1 MKTEYTTTF
10 NFTERVAMMKK
21 LVLASLLVWGLT
33 TVLNAAPIVRID
45 FPCQNFWGQLTAVTE
60 LPDGVWIGERQ
71 GFYDKRKKGYSF
83 PVFVD
88 LAKVKSFD
96 VTFKFVGQGAKIVR
110 MMPALTGYLTDAR
123 TAEDQTE
130 LKCTEFSIDGDAS
143 AQAPCVFKNWK
154 SMTPFV
160 AATEKELKPGSVVE
174 AGKKYYQ
181 IFVVNGKTIRVKAA
195 FENPL
200 E

>member
-1 MKTEYTTTF
+1 
-10 NFTERVAMMKK
+10 MKK
-21 LVLASLLVWGLT
+21 LILTGLMTLAFAAA
-33 TVLNAAPIVRID
+33 LNAAPIVRID
-45 FPCQNFWGQLTAVTE
+45 FPCQNFWGKLTAVTE
-60 LPDGVWIGERQ
+60 LPDGMWIAERQ
-71 GFYDKRKKGYSF
+71 GFWDKRKKGYDF

-110 MMPALTGYLTDAR
+110 MAPAITGYLTDAH
-123 TAEDQTE
+123 TKDDMTE
-130 LKCTEFSIDGDAS
+130 LKCVEFSIDGDKS
-143 AQAPCVFKNWK
+143 AVVPCVFKHWK

-160 AATEKELKPGSVVE
+160 SATDKLLKEGSPVK
-174 AGKKYYQ
+174 AGQKYYQ
-181 IFVVNGKTIRVKAA
+181 IFVVDGKTIRVKAK

>member
-1 MKTEYTTTF
+1 
-10 NFTERVAMMKK
+10 MKK
-21 LVLASLLVWGLT
+21 LIIAGLMTLAFAAA
-33 TVLNAAPIVRID
+33 LNAAPIVRID
-45 FPCQNFWGQLTAVTE
+45 FPCQNFWGNLTAVTP

-88 LAKVKSFD
+88 LAKAKSFD

-110 MMPALTGYLTDAR
+110 MMPALTGYLTDAH

-130 LKCTEFSIDGDAS
+130 LKCVEFEIDGDKS
-143 AQAPCVFKNWK
+143 SKVPCVFKSWT
-154 SMTPFV
+154 SMVPLIS
-160 AATEKELKPGSVVE
+160 ATDKMLKEGSPVK
-174 AGKKYYQ
+174 AGQKYYQ
-181 IFVVNGKTIRVKAA
+181 IFVVDGKTIRVKAK